1 MVADVRTVARWAWVV
16 ARAGRNL
23 PATTLAVAWARAHGA
38 AFVVGPDLFVECSGM
53 RPGSYARGGTTIGN
67 AWLHGG
73 LGGPQR
79 RRHELR
85 HADQYALL
93 GTTAFAALYGLNALV
108 TRNAPHRN
116 VFERWAGLADG
127 GYPTGRTRTASR
139 ATSSSV
145 EPSTRASSASH
156 TSSGVRSPR
165 SEAASTSHCRP
176 SSTEASRRS
185 TRPSV

>member
-1 MVADVRTVARWAWVV
+1 MADVRTVARWAWIV

-38 AFVVGPDLFVECSGM
+38 TFVLGPDLFVECSGM

-73 LGGPQR
+73 LGGPER

-93 GTTAFAALYGLNALV
+93 GTTAFTALYGLNALV
-108 TRNAPHRN
+108 TRNRPHRN

-127 GYPTGRTRTASR
+127 GYAPAGPTTGRTRRASR

-145 EPSTRASSASH
+145 
-156 TSSGVRSPR
+156 
-165 SEAASTSHCRP
+165 
-176 SSTEASRRS
+176 
-185 TRPSV
+185 